1 MRLREAR
8 LKAGK
13 TVQEV
18 KTVLGVTDA
27 AVYLW
32 ETDKVT
38 PRLEKLKELAK
49 LYDTTVDFLVSDS
62 QEQDTSKQVPKSGQ
76 RKEHL

>member
-18 KTVLGVTDA
+18 KTALGVTDA

-32 ETDKVT
+32 ETGEAT

-49 LYDTTVDFLVSDS
+49 IYGTTIDFLVSDP
-62 QEQDTSKQVPKSGQ
+62 QKQNTPEPVPKNGQ
-76 RKEHL
+76 